1 MLKNLFLG
9 AVTALL
15 VAFSGTAFAQNWY
28 VQGDVGASK
37 LEAKENGEKF
47 KDNATAFRIGAG
59 KDFGNIRYAV
69 DYTYF
74 GKLQNNETS
83 GTDTYNAEA
92 LAHSVGF
99 SAIYDFDTKTAF
111 TPYVGA
117 RAGLNVLKFE
127 ATGTSSG
134 AVVVSAEET
143 KTQLGLGALAG
154 VQYNFTPAMA
164 LNAGVEYN
172 YLGKVSDADTKV
184 NQYGVNVGLRY
195 NF

>member
-37 LEAKENGEKF
+37 LEAKEKGEKY

-59 KDFGNIRYAV
+59 KDSGNIRYAV

-74 GKLQNNETS
+74 GKLQNNETYD
-83 GTDTYNAEA
+83 TDTHNAEL
-92 LAHSVGF
+92 LAHSVGV

-117 RAGLNVLKFE
+117 RTAVNVLKFE
-127 ATGTSSG
+127 VTETSPS
-134 AVVVSAEET
+134 SSENFSET
-143 KTQLGLGALAG
+143 KTQLGVGALAG

-172 YLGKVSDADTKV
+172 YLGKIGNSDAKI
-184 NQYGVNVGLRY
+184 NQYGVNVGFRY

>member
-37 LEAKENGEKF
+37 LEEKSTGITI
-47 KDNATAFRIGAG
+47 KDDNTAFRASVG
-59 KDFGNIRYAV
+59 KDFGKLRYAV
-69 DYTYF
+69 DYTHF
-74 GKLQNNETS
+74 GKVEDNT
-83 GTDTYNAEA
+83 TTYNSETKVQSLGLSA
-92 LAHSVGF
+92 L
-99 SAIYDFDTKTAF
+99 YDFDLKTAF

-117 RAGLNVLKFE
+117 RVGLNRVEMDF
-127 ATGTSSG
+127 ANTSGSYT
-134 AVVVSAEET
+134 ANES
-143 KTQLGLGALAG
+143 KTQFGIGALAG
-154 VQYNFTPAMA
+154 VQYSLTPALA
-164 LNAGVEYN
+164 LNANVEYN
-172 YLGKVSDADTKV
+172 YLGKLDLFDTEV